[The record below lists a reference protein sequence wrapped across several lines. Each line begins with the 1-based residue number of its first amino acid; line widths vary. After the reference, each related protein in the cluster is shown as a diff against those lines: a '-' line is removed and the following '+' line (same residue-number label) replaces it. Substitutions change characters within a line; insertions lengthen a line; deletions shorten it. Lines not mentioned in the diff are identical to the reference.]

1 MHETAMPRAHR
12 RRPRAVSFVASLL
25 FAEAVLVVTI
35 GLLIAS
41 THLATIPPLA
51 ITLEDAFGPLLSVFP
66 GLGLATLIVVA
77 GGGLALAGLG
87 LLHLREWGWV
97 LATTLQGFALADALY
112 AHVHGDRPYI
122 TLALCSFI
130 VLVLNQRE
138 VRQAF
143 ALRDRNG

>member
-1 MHETAMPRAHR
+1 MHETATHVPQR

-25 FAEAVLVVTI
+25 FAEAALVVAI
-35 GLLIAS
+35 GFLLVS
-41 THLATIPPLA
+41 TQLAAMPPLA
-51 ITLEDAFGPLLSVFP
+51 ISLDDAFGPLVTVVP
-66 GLGLATLIVVA
+66 GLGFAAIVVVA

-112 AHVHGDRPYI
+112 AHFHGDRPYL
-122 TLALCSFI
+122 TLALCSFV

-143 ALRDRNG
+143 ALRDRHG

>member
-1 MHETAMPRAHR
+1 VHETATHVPHR

-25 FAEAVLVVTI
+25 FAEAALVVAV
-35 GLLIAS
+35 GLLLAS
-41 THLATIPPLA
+41 TQLAALPPLA
-51 ITLEDAFGPLLSVFP
+51 VTLDGAFGPLVSVVP
-66 GLGLATLIVVA
+66 GLGLAAMVVVA

-97 LATTLQGFALADALY
+97 LATTLQGCALAEALY
-112 AHVHGDRPYI
+112 AHFHGDRPYL
-122 TLALCSFI
+122 TLALCSFV

-143 ALRDRNG
+143 APRDRHG

>member
-1 MHETAMPRAHR
+1 VHETATHATRR

-25 FAEAVLVVTI
+25 FIEAVLVVVI
-35 GLLIAS
+35 GLLM
-41 THLATIPPLA
+41 ATAQVATTPVLA
-51 ITLEDAFGPLLSVFP
+51 ITPEDAFGPIVSVLP
-66 GLGLATLIVVA
+66 GLGLAITIVVA

-97 LATTLQGFALADALY
+97 LATTLQGCGLADALY
-112 AHVHGDRPYI
+112 AHVHGDRPYF
-122 TLALCSFI
+122 TLALCSFV

-143 ALRDRNG
+143 AARDLHG

>member
-1 MHETAMPRAHR
+1 MAVGLVLASSQIAAM
-12 RRPRAVSFVASLL
+12 
-25 FAEAVLVVTI
+25 
-35 GLLIAS
+35 
-41 THLATIPPLA
+41 PPLA
-51 ITLEDAFGPLLSVFP
+51 VSLDDAFGPLVSVVP
-66 GLGLATLIVVA
+66 GLGLAAIVVVA

-112 AHVHGDRPYI
+112 AHFHGDRPYL
-122 TLALCSFI
+122 TLALCSFV

-143 ALRDRNG
+143 APRDRHE

>member
-1 MHETAMPRAHR
+1 MHQTATHATRP

-25 FAEAVLVVTI
+25 FIEAVLVMAL
-35 GLLIAS
+35 GLPMATAEVATAPL
-41 THLATIPPLA
+41 LALTPD
-51 ITLEDAFGPLLSVFP
+51 DAFGPIISVLP
-66 GLGLATLIVVA
+66 GLGLATVVVVA

-97 LATTLQGFALADALY
+97 LATSLQGFGLSDALY
-112 AHVHGDRPYI
+112 AHFHGDRPYV
-122 TLALCSFI
+122 TLALCSFV

-143 ALRDRNG
+143 AARDLYA